1 MARRGAARANWRG
14 AADME
19 EALRTYIFD
28 MPGIADAVARR
39 VDWNLSPQGRAY
51 PSIVLWNISDIEQ
64 MNLAAPGGW
73 VRSRVQID
81 VWAETY
87 KAAKDISLILA
98 PRGRKA
104 GLNGLRD
111 TFGGYRFRIFVI
123 DRDAST
129 DEDKAANSGVK
140 HRFRL
145 DLDVWHSKLSGA

>member
-1 MARRGAARANWRG
+1 MAPRGAMLAKWRG
-14 AADME
+14 AAEME
-19 EALRTYIFD
+19 EALRTYILA
-28 MPGIADAVARR
+28 MAGIGDVVARR

-64 MNLAAPGGW
+64 MNQAAPGGW
-73 VRSRVQID
+73 VRSRVQAD
-81 VWAETY
+81 TWAETY
-87 KAAKDISLILA
+87 KAAKDLSLILA

-104 GLNGLRD
+104 GLNGLRA
-111 TFGGYRFRIFVI
+111 TFGGHRFRIFVI

-129 DEDKAANSGVK
+129 DEDKAASSGVK